1 METLIRNMQEHFE
14 SLPGVEAAAYALV
27 LPIESGVDLP
37 FSIIGRA
44 PPKGDLYQGDE
55 QYRTV
60 SAHYFQALG
69 IPLRHGRVFNDADS
83 GRGAPVVIINEA
95 FAKKHWPRA
104 DPLGE
109 SIMIG
114 HGLGPEFEDKAR
126 MIVGVVGNV
135 RERGLDEDLVPVYY
149 VPEMQAPDGL
159 VALGN
164 RVLAAPWIL
173 RTRGNPSALA
183 AIVQRETMR
192 VDPRLPVADIRSMAE
207 VVSKSTARQNFNMLL
222 LGIFAGVALVLAAVG
237 IYGVMAYTV
246 EQRTAEIGIRVAL
259 GARQGQMLRM
269 ILRHGLV
276 LAAIGVGIGLGA
288 AFGLTRV
295 LKNLVFGVT
304 VNDPTTF
311 ILVPV
316 ILTLVAVLACL
327 IPARRAAR
335 VDPIIALRCE

>member
-1 METLIRNMQEHFE
+1 
-14 SLPGVEAAAYALV
+14 
-27 LPIESGVDLP
+27 
-37 FSIIGRA
+37 
-44 PPKGDLYQGDE
+44 
-55 QYRTV
+55 
-60 SAHYFQALG
+60 
-69 IPLRHGRVFNDADS
+69 
-83 GRGAPVVIINEA
+83 
-95 FAKKHWPRA
+95 
-104 DPLGE
+104 
-109 SIMIG
+109 
-114 HGLGPEFEDKAR
+114 
-126 MIVGVVGNV
+126 
-135 RERGLDEDLVPVYY
+135 
-149 VPEMQAPDGL
+149 
-159 VALGN
+159 
-164 RVLAAPWIL
+164 
-173 RTRGNPSALA
+173 
-183 AIVQRETMR
+183 
-192 VDPRLPVADIRSMAE
+192 MAE

-259 GARQGQMLRM
+259 GARQGQMLGM

-304 VNDPTTF
+304 VNDPATF

-316 ILTLVAVLACL
+316 ILTLVAVFACL